1 MPAPPASM
9 MLGSGHWPP
18 CNALAV
24 MPPGILQLLTGL
36 SATCGKTLGKGGRPV
51 QWNGIHRMDA
61 LIAKLKCRCTL
72 CAQNMSQMHASQRRF
87 VCGPYHRTTGSLLCH
102 VHGMLSLANRSH
114 DMTRLLLATTMI
126 GFCLSLAAC
135 GGSRA
140 IAQNNE
146 TCGKQLTDLQ
156 TALSSGAMSQS
167 EYDRARSEAIYRCD
181 HD

>member
-24 MPPGILQLLTGL
+24 MPPRHTPALDRAIGDLRQNFRG
-36 SATCGKTLGKGGRPV
+36 PV

-72 CAQNMSQMHASQRRF
+72 SAQNMSQMHASQRRF
-87 VCGPYHRTTGSLLCH
+87 VCRPYHRMTGSLLCH